1 MMITYNS
8 TVVVVPKESVLL
20 IRTEWDEEADDWALV
35 LAVNG
40 VTMDTIL
47 SAEDYR
53 DLAIEGEED
62 DWVLA
67 LFHQIVKKTAKA
79 LVSENTLL
87 DLNTIIEEEVEFW
100 TLVQDAL

>member
-1 MMITYNS
+1 MTITYNR
-8 TVVVVPKESVLL
+8 TVAVVPKESVLL
-20 IRTEWDEEADDWALV
+20 IRTEWNEKADDWALV

-53 DLAIEGEED
+53 DLTIEGKG
-62 DWVLA
+62 VLA
-67 LFHQIVKKTAKA
+67 LFHQIVKAA
-79 LVSENTLL
+79 AEELASENTLL
-87 DLNTIIEEEVEFW
+87 DLNAIVEKEVEFW

>member
-8 TVVVVPKESVLL
+8 TVVVVPEESVLL
-20 IRTEWDEEADDWALV
+20 IRTEWNEEADDWALV

-47 SAEDYR
+47 FAEDYR
-53 DLAIEGEED
+53 DLAVDDEKD

-79 LVSENTLL
+79 LLEENTLL
-87 DLNTIIEEEVEFW
+87 DLNEIIEEEVEFW
-100 TLVQDAL
+100 MLVQDAL